1 MAASITGQV
10 LNQRDGQPIEGA
22 NVQLAGGSDQST
34 SSGPEGH
41 FAFHDLAEGN
51 YDLLV
56 TKVGFEDGNYGPLVL
71 LDDTTLHLPLALQPK
86 NI

>member
-10 LNQRDGQPIEGA
+10 LNQRDGQPIADANLQLSGA
-22 NVQLAGGSDQST
+22 ASGSTT
-34 SSGPEGH
+34 SGSHGMFEFLNLG
-41 FAFHDLAEGN
+41 EGN
-51 YDLLV
+51 YDLVV

-71 LDDTTLHLPLALQPK
+71 LDDMNLNLPLALQPK